1 MELDFLLNIW
11 LCLGKV
17 VFLQNKSLKKMC
29 TLNVR
34 IDDKVM
40 ARVKPYFTGDH
51 AMHLWIED
59 VLKQAMEDFAQEL
72 ESQAAKEAE
81 SRKLLERLESL
92 KNDPDGFFKMGGIL
106 GQLKGNNSWKQLRE
120 EAMFEKYG
128 V

>member
-1 MELDFLLNIW
+1 
-11 LCLGKV
+11 
-17 VFLQNKSLKKMC
+17 MC

-40 ARVKPYFTGDH
+40 ARVKPHFTGDH
-51 AMHLWIED
+51 AMHLWIEE
-59 VLKQAMEDFAQEL
+59 VLKQAMEDFAQES

-81 SRKLLERLESL
+81 TLRLVERLDSL
-92 KNDPDGFFKMGGIL
+92 KDDPDAFFKMGGIL
-106 GQLKGNNSWKQLRE
+106 GRPKGNFSWEELRE